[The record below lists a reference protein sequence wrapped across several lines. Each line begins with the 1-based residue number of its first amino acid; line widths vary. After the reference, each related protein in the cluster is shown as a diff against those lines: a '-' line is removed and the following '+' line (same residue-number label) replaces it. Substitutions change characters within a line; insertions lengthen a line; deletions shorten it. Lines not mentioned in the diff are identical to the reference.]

1 MFKGLILK
9 NYRNFGHISLEFSPS
24 VNIFIGDNGQGK
36 TNLLEALYVLST
48 GNSFRYADNEN
59 LIQKNSSEAH
69 LKTIVFHGDFDY
81 DVQISILKSRKNIF
95 VQGKK
100 VTTAELIKRFPTVI
114 FSPESLAAIK
124 EGADQ
129 RRQLVDEAMIN
140 FNSQNA
146 DLISEFRKCL
156 KMRNK
161 LLKDHLDGKTSKTQ
175 TQLLLESLNPSFLR
189 ISTELSYQRI
199 LTLNALL
206 PYFSNAMQNI
216 SKNKNVDISV
226 EYVISGENAM
236 SFDLKNLRFCL
247 EKRLNELSAAELASG
262 TSLVGPQKH
271 DIRFLYDQNDSR
283 FYCSQGQ
290 QRALILSFKMAQI
303 VYHRNAHGAYPVL
316 MLDDVLS
323 ELDSEKR
330 ESLIS
335 FLSEINT
342 QIFITTTDL
351 NLPKDISNE
360 AHDPSGKYG
369 LGTKCSVIRI
379 TGGKIHDDRAH
390 EQLWRGLHP
399 SS

>member
-9 NYRNFGHISLEFSPS
+9 NYRNFEHIALEFSPN
-24 VNIFIGDNGQGK
+24 VNIFLGDNGQGK
-36 TNLLEALYVLST
+36 TNLLEALYVLTNGS
-48 GNSFRYADNEN
+48 SFRYADNEN
-59 LIQKNSSEAH
+59 LIQKNASESV
-69 LKTIVFHGDFDY
+69 LKTKIYHGQFDY

-95 VQGKK
+95 IQGKK
-100 VTTAELIKRFPTVI
+100 ASTADLVKRFPTVI
-114 FSPESLAAIK
+114 FSPESLSAIK

-129 RRQLVDEAMIN
+129 RRQLIDEALVH
-140 FNSQNA
+140 FNALNA
-146 DLISEFRKCL
+146 DLISDFRKCL
-156 KMRNK
+156 KTRNK
-161 LLKDHLDGKTSKTQ
+161 ILKDHVDGKTSKTQ
-175 TQLLLESLNPSFLR
+175 TDLLLESLNPSFLR
-189 ISTELSYQRI
+189 LSTELCHQRI

-206 PYFSNAMQNI
+206 PDFSNAMQNI

-236 SFDLKNLRFCL
+236 SFTRENIQFCL
-247 EKRLNELSAAELASG
+247 QKRLNELNAAEIASG
-262 TSLVGPQKH
+262 ASLVGPQKH
-271 DIRFLYDQNDSR
+271 DIRFLYNQNDSR

-330 ESLIS
+330 EALIS

-351 NLPKDISNE
+351 NLPNDISNE
-360 AHDPSGKYG
+360 AHDRSGKDG
-369 LGTKCSVIRI
+369 FGTRCSVIRI

-390 EQLWRGLHP
+390 EQLRRGLHP
-399 SS
+399 SP